1 MSVFRSFPPL
11 GLRTARQC
19 LLRLPPDVR
28 TSLYRPSLR
37 SFHATPT
44 HRIDAADMIDGAVAV
59 PHFLL
64 DHLHFLGLPWAAVLP
79 LAALIVR
86 SAIVFP
92 LITLPARR
100 TQQRRIDLVP
110 LDQAWTNAIMRRSG
124 VSRDSERF
132 KEAKRMLGERRRSM
146 YWDYNATTVRLMM
159 PLLQLPI
166 FLLVAESIRRMA
178 GRGAGALGLVAG
190 WLSPR
195 TAGSPPSAIQP
206 SAAESTATAELSSST
221 DTLHRG
227 VFEGWSPTT
236 ESMTESGSSAAD
248 GVLLA
253 AGSHASATQSSPAS
267 PILPDANSSTS
278 VAQPDPSSL
287 DHYAAA
293 WREPTLATEGMLWF
307 PDLTLP
313 DPTLTLSFMVS
324 GVTFYHIYSNTGGGV
339 RPGAGGV
346 AELGAGP
353 KALRR
358 LLLTVA
364 LFIGPAT
371 LQVPSAIMLYWFSSM
386 TLATVQT
393 KLLDHYMPFR
403 MPIRGYEKRISRP
416 PSQRK

>member
-1 MSVFRSFPPL
+1 MSVFRSSPPL
-11 GLRTARQC
+11 GVRTARQC

-44 HRIDAADMIDGAVAV
+44 RRVDAVDIIDGAVAV

-64 DHLHFLGLPWAAVLP
+64 NHLHFLGLPWAAVLP

-86 SAIVFP
+86 SAIVLPF
-92 LITLPARR
+92 ITLPARR
-100 TQQRRIDLVP
+100 AQQRRMDLVP

-124 VSRDSERF
+124 VSRDRERF
-132 KEAKRMLGERRRSM
+132 KEAKNMLDKRRRSI
-146 YWDYNATTVRLMM
+146 YWEHNATAFRLLM
-159 PLLQLPI
+159 PLFQLPI
-166 FLLVAESIRRMA
+166 FLLMAESIRRMA
-178 GRGAGALGLVAG
+178 GRGGGALGLVAG

-195 TAGSPPSAIQP
+195 AAGSDPSAIQP
-206 SAAESTATAELSSST
+206 SAAEPTAPAELSSST
-221 DTLHRG
+221 DTLYRG
-227 VFEGWSPTT
+227 LFEARSPKT
-236 ESMTESGSSAAD
+236 ESIAEGGSSAA
-248 GVLLA
+248 
-253 AGSHASATQSSPAS
+253 GSDASATQSPPES
-267 PILPDANSSTS
+267 PILPDSNSSIS
-278 VAQPDPSSL
+278 AVAQPDPSSL

-313 DPTLTLSFMVS
+313 DPTLTLPFMVS
-324 GVTFYHIYSNTGGGV
+324 GITFYHIYSNAGGGV

-364 LFIGPAT
+364 LSIGPAT

-393 KLLDHYMPFR
+393 KLLDRYMPFR
-403 MPIRGYEKRISRP
+403 MPIRACKKRISRP
-416 PSQRK
+416 PSRRKEEAT